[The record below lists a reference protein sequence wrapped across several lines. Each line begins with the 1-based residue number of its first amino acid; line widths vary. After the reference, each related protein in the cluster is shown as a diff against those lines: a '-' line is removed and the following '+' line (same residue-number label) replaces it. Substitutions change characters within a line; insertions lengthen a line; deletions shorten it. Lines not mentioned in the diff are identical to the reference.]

1 MHLTAS
7 PVWDAWSELSTR
19 LPADLD
25 LDAVARSTDAIQR
38 CRGDGVRDGAT
49 LLQLSL
55 ARGPGGK
62 SLQETAVWAHLNGLA
77 ELTSQSL
84 NERLHGSVAFLA
96 AITHPCW
103 RAGRLAGRCC
113 GRDAACVWPMAAV
126 SASRAVRG
134 RTGVC
139 TGCMI

>member
-25 LDAVARSTDAIQR
+25 LDALARSTHAIQR
-38 CRGDGVRDGAT
+38 RRGEGVHDGAT

-77 ELTSQSL
+77 ELTGQSL
-84 NERLHGSVAFLA
+84 NERLHRSVAFPPSP
-96 AITHPCW
+96 IGCW

-113 GRDAACVWPMAAV
+113 GWDAACVWPMAAV

-139 TGCMI
+139 TGCTI